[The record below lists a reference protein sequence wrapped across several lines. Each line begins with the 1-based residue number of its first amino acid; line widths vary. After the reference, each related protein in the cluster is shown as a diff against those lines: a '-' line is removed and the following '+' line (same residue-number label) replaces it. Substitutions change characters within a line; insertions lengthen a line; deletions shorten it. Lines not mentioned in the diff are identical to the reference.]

1 MQPAKYLAQSIMIY
15 LLSWVCLFVFM
26 LFVGDLGG
34 GKSVSNPQSP
44 IGWPAALLINVAL
57 ILGFGAQHSIMA
69 RPRFKRA
76 IGRWFPEFAERSL
89 FVFASLVALLG
100 VMFAWQPLDLVIW
113 DVESKLVE
121 RAVLTAFCAGGIL
134 IVWATLEIDH
144 LLFFGV
150 KQCFRAAT
158 GRAQRDPP
166 FRARGLYGVVR
177 HPIHLGMLLVLWSA
191 PTMTAGRLLFAG
203 FMTGYL
209 AIGLRLEERD
219 LARALGAVYDRY
231 RQRIPM
237 LVPFRRRRHGDRIAA
252 PAADHGVFW
261 GLAVPDPAPTLRAMA
276 IALFVGAS
284 ATAAGIIAPLR
295 FHPGHPVASVE
306 TGTDPAPA
314 TAPVS
319 REEPE

>member
-34 GKSVSNPQSP
+34 SKSVSNPQSA
-44 IGWPAALLINVAL
+44 ITWPAALLINVELMLA
-57 ILGFGAQHSIMA
+57 FGAQHSIMA
-69 RPRFKRA
+69 RPWFKRA
-76 IGRWFPEFAERSL
+76 MGRFVPQFAERSL
-89 FVFASLVALLG
+89 FVFASLIALLF
-100 VMFAWQPLDLVIW
+100 VMFAWQPLGFVIW
-113 DVESKLVE
+113 NIEWRPLE
-121 RAVLTAFCAGGIL
+121 LAVLTGFCAGGIL

-166 FRARGLYGVVR
+166 FRARGLYGLVR

-209 AIGLRLEERD
+209 IIGLRLEERD
-219 LARALGAVYDRY
+219 LARALGTIYYRY
-231 RQRIPM
+231 RERIPM
-237 LVPFRRRRHGDRIAA
+237 LVPFRRRRHFDRPDATA
-252 PAADHGVFW
+252 PDQGVFW
-261 GLAVPDPAPTLRAMA
+261 GVAVPDPAPVLRLLA

-284 ATAAGIIAPLR
+284 ATAASIIAPLR
-295 FHPGHPVASVE
+295 LHPDHPIASVA
-306 TGTDPAPA
+306 TSADRAPA